1 MILTSFLNGKTAD
14 DSENNARN
22 LNDKLSGPHFFSLN
36 ALSISASE
44 NYPKKSEK
52 KSKLNSITFLEK

>member
-1 MILTSFLNGKTAD
+1 MTALRQNPSMILTSYLNGKTAD

-36 ALSISASE
+36 ALSVSASE
-44 NYPKKSEK
+44 N
-52 KSKLNSITFLEK
+52 

>member
-1 MILTSFLNGKTAD
+1 LRRKRNTATLMTALRQNPSMILTSYLNGKTAD

-36 ALSISASE
+36 ALSVSASE
-44 NYPKKSEK
+44 N
-52 KSKLNSITFLEK
+52 